1 MLQGLHHQLLFE
13 TTHDQLT
20 GLINR
25 REFERLLQ
33 EKIED
38 ARLTAATHSLMYIDI
53 DQFNVI
59 NTTCGYD
66 AGDRLLLEVGERLK
80 AMTDQEMILGR
91 IGADEFCLLLNNCSA
106 AEAVHLAQTQ
116 TERMRDYRFTWKE
129 QRLPVT
135 FGIGLVEIDGSNLNA
150 AQVLQTAEAS
160 CRAAK
165 QQGVNRF
172 QIHHPDDALLH
183 DERRAMKWIPR
194 IDKALEE
201 GELDLRYQ
209 SIVPIAGEDTAR
221 PHHVEILL
229 GVTDEDGNPISP
241 QELIMAA
248 EHYHRMPAI
257 DRWVIRTTFAWMAEN
272 KDKVDAMGGVA
283 INLSGRSLSDD
294 TFKDFILEEVQKT
307 GASMD
312 RVCFEVTETAGID
325 NLTDAAEFILDMK
338 KSGCTFALDDF
349 GSGLSSYAYLKNLPV
364 DFLKIDGAFVK
375 EMDRNPSDFAVVKS
389 ISEIGHFMGKKI
401 IAEYVE
407 NETILGMLRE
417 IGVDYAQGYVIDKPR
432 RLFDFTG

>member
-1 MLQGLHHQLLFE
+1 
-13 TTHDQLT
+13 
-20 GLINR
+20 
-25 REFERLLQ
+25 
-33 EKIED
+33 
-38 ARLTAATHSLMYIDI
+38 
-53 DQFNVI
+53 
-59 NTTCGYD
+59 
-66 AGDRLLLEVGERLK
+66 
-80 AMTDQEMILGR
+80 
-91 IGADEFCLLLNNCSA
+91 
-106 AEAVHLAQTQ
+106 
-116 TERMRDYRFTWKE
+116 
-129 QRLPVT
+129 
-135 FGIGLVEIDGSNLNA
+135 
-150 AQVLQTAEAS
+150 
-160 CRAAK
+160 
-165 QQGVNRF
+165 
-172 QIHHPDDALLH
+172 
-183 DERRAMKWIPR
+183 
-194 IDKALEE
+194 
-201 GELDLRYQ
+201 
-209 SIVPIAGEDTAR
+209 
-221 PHHVEILL
+221 
-229 GVTDEDGNPISP
+229 
-241 QELIMAA
+241 
-248 EHYHRMPAI
+248 MPAI

-283 INLSGRSLSDD
+283 INLSGRSLIDD